1 MSGIKY
7 QMDMQG
13 WVSYHWI
20 VKLLLL
26 LNSLLISGQYGSPR
40 NNEQFCWNMP
50 DTGIHTVLWPI
61 PFSCWPMSALPTSEQ
76 TQWLGSRFQQWH
88 NLQYWGRQLA
98 PGYWPYTFAS
108 SWILV
113 LLMRA
118 WWYSFDLSFALPRR
132 VLAISTIEHV
142 KLYSYSTDA
151 LQIPAWQYLNDR

>member
-7 QMDMQG
+7 QVDMQG
-13 WVSYHWI
+13 WVPYHWI
-20 VKLLLL
+20 VKLLLS
-26 LNSLLISGQYGSPR
+26 LNSLLISGQYGSLGIM
-40 NNEQFCWNMP
+40 NSFVEIGQMLEYALFYDQFHFHVDQCLHCLLLNRP
-50 DTGIHTVLWPI
+50 SGC
-61 PFSCWPMSALPTSEQ
+61 SQ
-76 TQWLGSRFQQWH
+76 FQQWH

-132 VLAISTIEHV
+132 VLAISTMEYV